1 MHNLRTVLLA
11 LRVDE
16 RAVTAVEYAVIAG
29 VLVAAIGAA
38 FTTLGTTL
46 QTFFSSF
53 TFTKP

>member
-1 MHNLRTVLLA
+1 MHNLRTALLA

-38 FTTLGTTL
+38 FTTLGSTL
-46 QTFFSSF
+46 QTFFTNF